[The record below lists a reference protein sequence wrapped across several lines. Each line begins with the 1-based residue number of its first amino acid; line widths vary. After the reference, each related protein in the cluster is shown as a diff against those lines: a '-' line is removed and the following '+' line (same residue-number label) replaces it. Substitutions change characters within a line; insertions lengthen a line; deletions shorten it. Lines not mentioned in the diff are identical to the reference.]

1 MAELTTLARPYAR
14 AAFEFARDV
23 NALERWS
30 NMLAT
35 AATVAVQD
43 KVAKL
48 LKSPRIPALK
58 KGEIFVDTCGDDL
71 DGKVGNFMK
80 HLARNNRL
88 FLLSEI
94 RAMFELLK
102 ADHEKTMDV
111 DIISAFEISDE
122 QCDKLAKALSSR
134 LEREINLQTSV
145 DSSLVG
151 GAVIRAGDI
160 MIDGSVRGR
169 LAKLSESMNI

>member
-1 MAELTTLARPYAR
+1 MAELTTIARPYAR

-23 NALERWS
+23 NALDRWS

-35 AATVAVQD
+35 AATVAMHEG
-43 KVAKL
+43 VAKL
-48 LKSPRIPALK
+48 LGSPGIPSLK

-71 DGKVGNFMK
+71 DGKVGNFIK
-80 HLARNNRL
+80 HLAKNNRL
-88 FLLSEI
+88 TLLSEI
-94 RAMFELLK
+94 REMFELLK
-102 ADHEKTMDV
+102 ANHEKTMDV
-111 DIISAFEISDE
+111 EITSAFEISEE
-122 QCDKLAKALSSR
+122 QCSKLAKALSTR
-134 LEREINLQTSV
+134 LAREINLQTSV

-169 LAKLSESMNI
+169 LAKLSESINI